1 MQFNKITDKI
11 IKELIDIVG
20 KNNLIINKEEMED
33 YICDEMSIPQKF
45 YPEVIVKPINALEI
59 SEILKLANMNNIPIT
74 PRGSGTGL
82 SGGAVAIFGG
92 ILLSLE
98 RMDKI
103 IEIDEDNFV
112 AVVEPGVR
120 LAELFKAV
128 ADKGL
133 YYPLYP
139 GEESASIGGNIATNA
154 GGMRAVKYGV
164 TRNFVLG
171 LEAVLPTG
179 EILETGGK
187 FVKCTTGYNLTQLLI
202 GSEGTLAVVTKI
214 ILKLHTAPKT
224 KGLLF
229 VPFQSLEDATK
240 TVPRILKNNIIP
252 VGIEFMEK
260 EAIQISQDFAGK
272 KLPIKDGEAFLLI
285 IIEGDSTEEV
295 FDICDNIGEICLE
308 NNAIDVLIPLTEKE
322 KRDILEVRE
331 KHYYA
336 IRDNGPVDLADV
348 VVPRSRISEFML
360 QVKEISKKHNIK
372 ILGCG
377 HAGDGNV
384 HLSLHGDV
392 SKFKKVF
399 VDIYQTGKSFDGM
412 VSGEHGIGFV
422 KKDYFQMTMNQ
433 DHINLMR
440 RIKKAFDPDNILNPG
455 KIF

>member
-1 MQFNKITDKI
+1 MHFNKLTDRI
-11 IKELIDIVG
+11 INKLNDIVG
-20 KNNLIINKEEMED
+20 KNNLIINKEDMED
-33 YICDEMSIPQKF
+33 YICDEMSIPRKF
-45 YPEVIVKPINALEI
+45 YPEVIVKPITAKEI
-59 SEILKLANMNNIPIT
+59 SKVMKLADEKNISIT

-98 RMDKI
+98 RMDRI
-103 IEIDEDNFV
+103 IEIDADNFV
-112 AVVEPGVR
+112 AVVEPGVK
-120 LAELFKAV
+120 LAELYKAV

-187 FVKCTTGYNLTQLLI
+187 FVKCTTGYNLTQLLC

-214 ILKLHTAPKT
+214 ILKLHTAPRT
-224 KGLLF
+224 MGLLF
-229 VPFQSLEDATK
+229 VPFRSLEDATK
-240 TVPRILKNNIIP
+240 TVPKILKNNIIP

-260 EAIQISQDFAGK
+260 EAIQISQNFAGK
-272 KLPIKDGEAFLLI
+272 KLPLKDGEAFLLI
-285 IIEGDSTEEV
+285 IIEGDSSEDV
-295 FDICDNIGEICLE
+295 FNICDNIGEICLE
-308 NNAIDVLIPLTEKE
+308 NNAIDVIIPLTEKE

-336 IRDNGPVDLADV
+336 VKDDGPIDLADV
-348 VVPRSRISEFML
+348 VVPRSRISEFMMK
-360 QVKEISKKHNIK
+360 VKDISQKHNIK

-384 HLSLHGDV
+384 HLSLHGDI
-392 SKFKKVF
+392 SKFPKVF
-399 VDIYQTGKSFDGM
+399 KDIYQVGKSLDGM

-433 DHINLMR
+433 DHINLMK
-440 RIKKAFDPDNILNPG
+440 RIKKAFDPNNILNPG